1 MTAKLDPSDYMPYAP
16 SEPGRTVRRHH
27 CKGGKGKDKLYITR
41 KEDGS
46 IVAFCHHC
54 HAGGGAG
61 VSELQGESSGGYGS
75 RTVGSGNAKVKNGN
89 VVFAIPADCQG
100 NTDKWGR
107 EALEW
112 AEQYL
117 TKEQIDDSP
126 LSYSDR
132 EGAIIFPFVTDT
144 DMVMYQARYFPVREP
159 KYMTYWNHNT
169 DRQYDPIG
177 SHVNVLRESSTLVVT
192 EDWISA
198 YKAVLAGYE
207 AFPLAG
213 SHLSRG
219 SMGKLIARDYR
230 RYVIALDNDNPA
242 VRREQRRLERELSIY
257 APTLVLKL
265 TNDLKCFNLPDIQDL
280 IE

>member
-61 VSELQGESSGGYGS
+61 VAVNNNLSNLRSSVGAVFSGASKAGS
-75 RTVGSGNAKVKNGN
+75 NVG
-89 VVFAIPADCQG
+89 VFAIPADCQG

-126 LSYSDR
+126 LSYSDKD
-132 EGAIIFPFVTDT
+132 GAIIFPFVTDT

-169 DRQYDPIG
+169 DRHYDPMG
-177 SHVNVLRESSTLVVT
+177 NSDTLVIT

-198 YKAVLAGYE
+198 YKAVLAGYS

-219 SMGKLIARDYR
+219 SMAKLVARDYR

-242 VRREQRRLERELSIY
+242 VRREQRRLEREFTMY

-265 TNDLKCFNLPDIQDL
+265 TKDLKCFNLPDIKDL
-280 IE
+280 IDEDLD

>member
-54 HAGGGAG
+54 HAGGGTS
-61 VSELQGESSGGYGS
+61 VSELQSESSGEYGL
-75 RTVGSGNAKVKNGN
+75 RTTGSGNAQVKNGN
-89 VVFAIPADCQG
+89 RVFAIPADCQG

-117 TKEQIDDSP
+117 TSDQINDSP
-126 LSYSDR
+126 LSYSDKD
-132 EGAIIFPFVTDT
+132 GAIIFPFVTDT
-144 DMVMYQARYFPVREP
+144 DMVMYQARYFPAREP

-169 DRQYDPIG
+169 DRQYNPMGNSD
-177 SHVNVLRESSTLVVT
+177 TLVLT

-198 YKAVLAGYE
+198 YKAVLAGYS

-219 SMGKLIARDYR
+219 SMAKLIARDYR
-230 RYVIALDNDNPA
+230 RYVIALDNDKPA
-242 VRREQRRLERELSIY
+242 VRREQRRLEREFSMY

-265 TNDLKCFNLPDIQDL
+265 TKDLKCFNLPDIQDL

>member
-54 HAGGGAG
+54 HAGGGTS
-61 VSELQGESSGGYGS
+61 VSELQGESSSQHDSGFVAGRATKVRGS
-75 RTVGSGNAKVKNGN
+75 ST
-89 VVFAIPADCQG
+89 VFAIPADCQG

-117 TKEQIDDSP
+117 TSDQINDSP
-126 LSYSDR
+126 LSYSDKD
-132 EGAIIFPFVTDT
+132 GAIIFPFVTDT

-169 DRQYDPIG
+169 DRHYDPMG
-177 SHVNVLRESSTLVVT
+177 VSDTLVIT

-198 YKAVLAGYE
+198 YKAVLAGYS

-242 VRREQRRLERELSIY
+242 VRREQRRLEREFSMY

-265 TNDLKCFNLPDIQDL
+265 TKDLKCFNLPDIKDL
-280 IE
+280 IDEDLD

>member
-1 MTAKLDPSDYMPYAP
+1 MTAKLDPSDYVPYAP

-41 KEDGS
+41 KKDGS

-61 VSELQGESSGGYGS
+61 VSELQGQSSGGYGL
-75 RTVGSGNAKVKNGN
+75 RTTGSGNAQIKSSTG
-89 VVFAIPADCQG
+89 VFAIPADCQG

-117 TKEQIDDSP
+117 TEYQINASP

-144 DMVMYQARYFPVREP
+144 DMVMYQARYFPAREP

-169 DRQYDPIG
+169 DRHYNPMGD
-177 SHVNVLRESSTLVVT
+177 SDTLVIT

-198 YKAVLAGYE
+198 YKAVLAGYS

-242 VRREQRRLERELSIY
+242 IRREQRRLEREFSIY

-265 TNDLKCFNLPDIQDL
+265 TKDLKCFNLPDIQDL